1 MTNPANMT
9 SPQVHQCKSSIQTL
23 SYYLSL
29 SMTLGIFTLY
39 SSIPKT
45 ITKFFLTY
53 PTSNSKTA
61 TSQPHLWKNTGKV
74 LVSLTFLVILD
85 LDFIFYYAIYY
96 IASQSLAISR
106 LKQSGKFKLLIFI
119 LTLKPYWLLVVTV
132 YEMGEVLAEITLEHL
147 QKLFEEKEKNAT
159 ENEEERKET
168 PPSTTNAGSI
178 PTIIECASLL
188 LDGIEYSIAT
198 GSDETHSGIQ
208 KAETDADNKK
218 EMKISSDLN
227 PSKSQSPS
235 PQAKGRLYLNLV
247 DFDTKEEE
255 KAHLNKHTI
264 ADETISPSF
273 SLSPF
278 HFTTLRSKIPVSLP
292 SSLRSRI
299 REMID
304 SVTRDLKPVEK
315 HKAVRII
322 VETEQYIEKLYSRSK
337 SNMPRIIEQLDEL
350 ERKLKDIFENAEMTA
365 TQIEDGDRNENEGQD
380 KEDVKSGV
388 LTPSTSSGEW
398 TPVEL
403 PSTPSAHS
411 KHTLEDDAED
421 KEENISSDTLTPST
435 SSTPS
440 SPGLAPSIPSSPSS
454 QSRPSSIPTTT
465 ITGRPW
471 HLFLIDAIYKCDN
484 SLHDEWRTTELFNA
498 WCKKKI

>member
-1 MTNPANMT
+1 M
-9 SPQVHQCKSSIQTL
+9 L
-23 SYYLSL
+23 
-29 SMTLGIFTLY
+29 
-39 SSIPKT
+39 
-45 ITKFFLTY
+45 TKFFLTY

-61 TSQPHLWKNTGKV
+61 TSQPHFWKNTGIV
-74 LVSLTFLVILD
+74 LVSLTFLMILD
-85 LDFIFYYAIYY
+85 LDYIFYYVIYY

-106 LKQSGKFKLLIFI
+106 LKQSGKFKLLIFM

-132 YEMGEVLAEITLEHL
+132 YEIGEVLADITLEHL
-147 QKLFEEKEKNAT
+147 QKLFGEKKKNAT
-159 ENEEERKET
+159 EDEKEWEET
-168 PPSTTNAGSI
+168 PPFTTNSGKI

-198 GSDETHSGIQ
+198 GSNETHSGIR

-218 EMKISSDLN
+218 DMKISSDLK
-227 PSKSQSPS
+227 PLKSQSS
-235 PQAKGRLYLNLV
+235 SRQAKDRLYLNLV
-247 DFDTKEEE
+247 DFDTKKEG
-255 KAHLNKHTI
+255 KAHPNKNTI
-264 ADETISPSF
+264 ANEITSPNF

-315 HKAVRII
+315 HKAVRMI
-322 VETEQYIEKLYSRSK
+322 VETEQYIEKLYSRSE
-337 SNMPRIIEQLDEL
+337 SNMSRIIEQLDEL
-350 ERKLKDIFENAEMTA
+350 ERKLKGISEDAEMTA
-365 TQIEDGDRNENEGQD
+365 AQIEAGDRNENEGQD
-380 KEDVKSGV
+380 EEEMESGV

-403 PSTPSAHS
+403 PPTPSAHS

-421 KEENISSDTLTPST
+421 KEENIPSDSLTPST

-440 SPGLAPSIPSSPSS
+440 SPGLAPSISSSSSS

-471 HLFLIDAIYKCDN
+471 NLFLIDALYKCDN

-498 WCKKKI
+498 WCKKNIWVAVTEEEIELLEKWKSWALDDRPVDQKWNL